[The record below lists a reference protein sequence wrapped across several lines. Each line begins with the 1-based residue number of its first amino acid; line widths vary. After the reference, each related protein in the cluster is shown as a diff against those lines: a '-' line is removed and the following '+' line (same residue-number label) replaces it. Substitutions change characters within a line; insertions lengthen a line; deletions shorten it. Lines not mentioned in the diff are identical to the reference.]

1 MSESF
6 VLSFAQNAVMVAV
19 ILAAPALV
27 TSLIIGSVIS
37 LFQSA
42 TQIQEI
48 TLTFIPKIIGVG
60 LVVAILGSWM
70 VQKLIAFTANAFTSL
85 PDIIH

>member
-42 TQIQEI
+42 TQIQET

-70 VQKLIAFTANAFTSL
+70 IQKLIAFTVNIFTSL
-85 PDIIH
+85 PDIIR

>member
-42 TQIQEI
+42 TQIQET

-70 VQKLIAFTANAFTSL
+70 IQQLIAFTVNIFTSL
-85 PDIIH
+85 PDIIR

>member
-6 VLSFAQNAVMVAV
+6 VLSFAQNAIMVAV

-42 TQIQEI
+42 TQIQET

-70 VQKLIAFTANAFTSL
+70 IQKLIAFTANIFTSL
-85 PDIIH
+85 PDIIR

>member
-6 VLSFAQNAVMVAV
+6 VLSFAQNAVMVAA

-42 TQIQEI
+42 TQIQET
-48 TLTFIPKIIGVG
+48 TLTFIPKIVGVG

-70 VQKLIAFTANAFTSL
+70 IQKLIAFTTNIFTSL
-85 PDIIH
+85 PDIIR

>member
-1 MSESF
+1 
-6 VLSFAQNAVMVAV
+6 
-19 ILAAPALV
+19 
-27 TSLIIGSVIS
+27 LIIGSVIS

-42 TQIQEI
+42 TQIQET

-70 VQKLIAFTANAFTSL
+70 IQQLIAFTVNIFTSL
-85 PDIIH
+85 PDIIR